1 MAVPEQERT
10 LLRESG
16 GNATGL
22 EAVRSAS
29 GGGNRDLINALEAA
43 VEPSGTSCVSRALN
57 RPPSTSG
64 SCAREVCTSEPVT
77 RTELRCLTS
86 GEFRE
91 GPR

>member
-1 MAVPEQERT
+1 MAVPEHERT

-43 VEPSGTSCVSRALN
+43 VERSGTSSRALN